1 MDRERIRRVAKIG
14 LMAVA
19 VWGVFIFVAL
29 LIVRGWRIEESDV
42 VGSYTAHWKSGIERL
57 TLNDDGTYIQEV
69 LTEGS
74 DTPVTNS
81 GTWEF
86 SGGDVVL
93 DGCLILNDGQDDIRP
108 EFRTPGGI
116 RSYRA
121 EHRWIVFGR
130 IRLGSDTPHALR
142 KTD

>member
-1 MDRERIRRVAKIG
+1 
-14 LMAVA
+14 MAVA

-69 LTEGS
+69 MIEGGEA
-74 DTPVTNS
+74 PVTNS
-81 GTWEF
+81 GKWEL

-93 DGCLILNDGQDDIRP
+93 DGCLALEDGYGDIRP
-108 EFRTPGGI
+108 DFRTPAGGC
-116 RSYRA
+116 SYHA

-130 IRLGSDTPHALR
+130 IRLGSDTPNALR